1 MLMEADMRNGEIAKA
16 ICELHSKETIFA
28 AAIQAIA
35 ITACKGKPTIE
46 SMTNALGLMQYILEN
61 VGLEIASIIAAD
73 NAKA

>member
-1 MLMEADMRNGEIAKA
+1 MRNGEIAKA

-46 SMTNALGLMQYILEN
+46 SMDYAMGLMQFILDKN
-61 VGLEIASIIAAD
+61 GLELASIIA
-73 NAKA
+73 NNKAKA

>member
-1 MLMEADMRNGEIAKA
+1 MRKGEIAKA

-46 SMTNALGLMQYILEN
+46 SMNNALGLMQYILDN
-61 VGLEIASIIAAD
+61 NGLEIASIIAAD